1 MVTKKETQAT
11 ELRERMRGGSGSARL
26 TALSAELPDAV
37 RLFSR
42 IVLTPGSSIG
52 EHVHERETELF
63 YFVSG
68 AGVVIDDGAE
78 TPVSAGDSMA
88 TFDGHRHSVVNTG
101 SEDLVLLAVIVKE
114 TR

>member
-1 MVTKKETQAT
+1 MITRKENQTT
-11 ELRERMRGGSGSARL
+11 ELRERMRGGSGVAQL

-52 EHVHERETELF
+52 EHVHEGETELY

-68 AGVVIDDGAE
+68 SGVVTDDGAE
-78 TPVSAGDSMA
+78 SPVSAGDSMA
-88 TFDGHRHSVVNTG
+88 TFNGHRHSVINTG
-101 SEDLVLLAVIVKE
+101 SEDLVILAAIVKE
-114 TR
+114 AR